1 VRNLRNPAPA
11 RKARFRLEEALMSF
25 ALRDVGMECFALVF
39 RGADIGSVFST
50 DDGDPQP
57 WVVAL
62 SERQGRI
69 TDRPTPF
76 LSANH
81 RFATLSE
88 VRSWLGIKE
97 PSLLAEE
104 AAA

>member
-1 VRNLRNPAPA
+1 MSEWNVSPSFSGAPI
-11 RKARFRLEEALMSF
+11 S
-25 ALRDVGMECFALVF
+25 
-39 RGADIGSVFST
+39 GSVFST